1 MGCQQANT
9 QIAHTDQTGSIGP
22 YGPRV
27 ETAGTMRHMAVSP
40 RTAQGEGGSSHRAFP
55 VCSVGV
61 EISQAPSNPESGNHE
76 IPSGGPGQ
84 RSIVALAHAGVQS
97 RLRGCT
103 GLGWERRPLRVEA
116 PELRL
121 RPVHE
126 RLGPKLRE
134 RFERLGEQGPGRVEI

>member
-55 VCSVGV
+55 VCSVDL
-61 EISQAPSNPESGNHE
+61 EISQDPQ
-76 IPSGGPGQ
+76 IQ
-84 RSIVALAHAGVQS
+84 RAATTRFRQAGLVGATSWRLAMPACSHDSVVA
-97 RLRGCT
+97 RG
-103 GLGWERRPLRVEA
+103 
-116 PELRL
+116 
-121 RPVHE
+121 
-126 RLGPKLRE
+126 
-134 RFERLGEQGPGRVEI
+134 